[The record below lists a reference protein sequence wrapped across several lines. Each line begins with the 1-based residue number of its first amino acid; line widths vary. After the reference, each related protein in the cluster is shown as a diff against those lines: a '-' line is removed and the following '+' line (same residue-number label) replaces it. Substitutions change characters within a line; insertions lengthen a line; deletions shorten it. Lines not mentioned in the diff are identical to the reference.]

1 MHIKRLHIRT
11 LLIITIC
18 GVVVTSGAAFA
29 QKESLSTDTVGG
41 LSIKAVF
48 KHRGGVEEINSF
60 KTFTQTAGY
69 RLDRNEIPSFTMTG
83 GVSDDKPMLYYITD
97 NLWESHMTNNDYK
110 DFDVDVYIQ
119 KGSKVLRH
127 LTYTDCNVVGYS
139 VTTLFDGDETY
150 SGKTQFVIADSFNF
164 ECRGYKPYSPIY
176 EQLFKPKS
184 PY

>member
-1 MHIKRLHIRT
+1 
-11 LLIITIC
+11 
-18 GVVVTSGAAFA
+18 
-29 QKESLSTDTVGG
+29 
-41 LSIKAVF
+41 
-48 KHRGGVEEINSF
+48 
-60 KTFTQTAGY
+60 
-69 RLDRNEIPSFTMTG
+69 MTG

-97 NLWESHMTNNDYK
+97 NLWKSHMTNNDYK
-110 DFDVDVYIQ
+110 DFGVDVYIQ

-176 EQLFKPKS
+176 EQLFKLKS